1 MVALNPSFPPA
12 CCVVTVCVCLPR
24 VGAVAMGQALVD
36 TKRLQVVS
44 SLDNQFKDEQNL
56 FLEFGQAAHMG
67 SEQLVE
73 SPTDLDAPTWFQ
85 RLPENGDSEAEQSH
99 QPNFDQLSVR

>member
-1 MVALNPSFPPA
+1 
-12 CCVVTVCVCLPR
+12 
-24 VGAVAMGQALVD
+24 MGQALVD

-73 SPTDLDAPTWFQ
+73 SATDLDAPTWFQ
-85 RLPENGDSEAEQSH
+85 RLPENGDSEAEQS
-99 QPNFDQLSVR
+99 QRGNLDRMSVR